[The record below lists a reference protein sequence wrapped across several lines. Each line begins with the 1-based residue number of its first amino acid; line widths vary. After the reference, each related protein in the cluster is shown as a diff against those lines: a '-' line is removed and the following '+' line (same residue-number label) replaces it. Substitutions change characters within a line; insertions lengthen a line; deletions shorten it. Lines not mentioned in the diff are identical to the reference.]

1 MDLRVIDSIKK
12 KNLST
17 VRKDKW
23 KKKKVRPGLREMN
36 EESGGVFCLEK
47 AASCM

>member
-1 MDLRVIDSIKK
+1 MLLTQLK

-23 KKKKVRPGLREMN
+23 KKKKVIPGLREMN